1 MAIALPASPLSRK
14 FPNAESDL
22 IQKTKTHHDGKKH
35 NPASTLEIHHGGN
48 MKRFS
53 TAILALGLIAFVG
66 FTSASAQM
74 MGMKDDNPMVGGAAM
89 YKTKDIVDNAVNSAD
104 HTTLVAAVKAAGLV
118 DTLKSKGPFTVF
130 APVNSAFEKLPA
142 GTVETLLKPENKA
155 MLTKVLTY
163 HVIAGNFDSKAI
175 VAAIKKGNG
184 SAEFKTVAGGKLWA
198 MLDGNRVVLKDEKG
212 GMAAVTIAD
221 VRQSNGVIHV
231 IDSVV
236 LPN

>member
-1 MAIALPASPLSRK
+1 
-14 FPNAESDL
+14 
-22 IQKTKTHHDGKKH
+22 
-35 NPASTLEIHHGGN
+35 
-48 MKRFS
+48 MKNLF
-53 TAILALGLIAFVG
+53 AGIFVFAVIAFAGSIV
-66 FTSASAQM
+66 SAQP

-130 APVNSAFEKLPA
+130 APINSAFEKLPA

-163 HVIAGNFDSKAI
+163 HVLAGSFDSKAI
-175 VAAIKKGNG
+175 VAAIKKGG
-184 SAEFKTVAGGKLWA
+184 GKAEFKTVAGGKLWA

-212 GMAAVTIAD
+212 GTAMVTIAD
-221 VRQSNGVIHV
+221 VRQSNGIIHV